1 MSKKA
6 SHPLARVQASS
17 QNHFQP
23 IERAPFCPEGGET
36 VNSMN
41 LIRIAAMIVMCGLH
55 TDVLLAQGKS
65 TTSEPATKVGAINV
79 RQAIVSTAEGKQAS
93 AQLDSEFSARRKEL
107 EGLSGQIND
116 IQQRLAAGANTLS
129 EGEKARL
136 TLQGQRL
143 AQQLDRKQNEFTE
156 DLNNAQSDVI
166 GRISLKLSEVVKHYA
181 PNNGYSV
188 VLDNSAQNTPVL
200 YAATDITQDIVS
212 LYDETY
218 PLKSSAA
225 PGGSKPE
232 SKPTA
237 KPSGR

>member
-1 MSKKA
+1 
-6 SHPLARVQASS
+6 
-17 QNHFQP
+17 
-23 IERAPFCPEGGET
+23 
-36 VNSMN
+36 VNSMSW
-41 LIRIAAMIVMCGLH
+41 IRMAAMIIICGLN
-55 TDVLLAQGKS
+55 TGVLLAQGKS
-65 TTSEPATKVGAINV
+65 TASEPATKVGAINV
-79 RQAIVSTAEGKQAS
+79 RRAIVNTAEGKQAS

-107 EGLSGQIND
+107 EGLSRQIND
-116 IQQRLAAGANTLS
+116 IQQRLATGANTFS
-129 EGEKARL
+129 EEEKARL

-181 PNNGYSV
+181 PSNGYSV

-200 YAATDITQDIVS
+200 YASTDITQDIVR

-218 PLKSSAA
+218 PVKSSVA
-225 PGGSKPE
+225 PSALKPE
-232 SKPTA
+232 SKPTV